1 LKHTN
6 TRRIGLRGLRGLSAA
21 ALLPITATVSLVS
34 LAPTARAAT
43 SQAAPPPGLSVTISD
58 ATAQTA
64 SKATLTYTS
73 TLTNAGTRPV
83 TAQLVLAIP
92 SYASYAQATGA
103 TVNKQTA
110 TWPVTVAAG
119 KAVTKRAAVTIGTIP
134 KGEVRVTTLISVYL
148 PGHPPTLLIRSA
160 EANRIQGVTD
170 PAHSVNTVGANGG
183 GNRPISPGTI
193 TTIVILG
200 LVVLLLVGAWLARV
214 RRRHEGDSSDGDRS
228 GSRSGLATA
237 TAAANST
244 ASSAA
249 RFPGPG

>member
-1 LKHTN
+1 M
-6 TRRIGLRGLRGLSAA
+6 G
-21 ALLPITATVSLVS
+21 ALLAITATVSLASLVS
-34 LAPTARAAT
+34 LAPTVRAAT
-43 SQAAPPPGLSVTISD
+43 PHAAAPPGLSVTISD

-92 SYASYAQATGA
+92 SYASYAQAPGA
-103 TVNKQTA
+103 AVDKQTA

-119 KAVTKRAAVTIGTIP
+119 KAVTKRAAVTLGTIP

-170 PAHSVNTVGANGG
+170 PAHTVNAVGASRG
-183 GNRPISPGTI
+183 GNRPISSGTI
-193 TTIVILG
+193 TVIVILG
-200 LVVLLLVGAWLARV
+200 VLVLLLVGAWLARV
-214 RRRHEGDSSDGDRS
+214 RRGHEGDSSGGDRS
-228 GSRSGLATA
+228 GSGSELATA

-244 ASSAA
+244 ASSAG
-249 RFPGPG
+249 RVPGPG